1 MAKPTVKVEVAWTDG
16 PYVASPTWSD
26 ITTYVRSVST
36 SRGRTDDW
44 QNFDSGSATLVL
56 DNRDRRFDPT
66 YTAGP
71 NYGNLQPR
79 RQIRVTADAGTG
91 SGYVALFR
99 GFVDGWP
106 VRLSQAGF
114 DSTVTITA
122 YETLG
127 LIAQDQ
133 VPADW
138 SDDYILNTLAPK
150 HYWKLDKTVTPSEIP
165 QTSGALAAYTFTD
178 YGTSPAPAIL
188 QTAAIP
194 LANTEPLAPGI
205 IARGIQ
211 YPAGSQVIQTPDT
224 APTES
229 ANTFSTATW
238 GIISE
243 GLYGALPE
251 VCSLGIYSTA
261 GATPQYVA
269 FTFRYDVPN
278 KRFEVTIW
286 RTVPSSV
293 GRVYYF
299 PSGLDITIPH
309 HYAMTATITDAVT
322 PTATV
327 AVYLDGQPITAGT
340 NAASTATAVVATRN
354 FFASRASSAQQ
365 VIYHEGTIYTATQIQ
380 TLYSLGNNVLTETT
394 AARFS
399 RIIAQ
404 TPLPAAQYSV
414 TASPAGTVG
423 RLTVG
428 GAFVNNELQ
437 LANDSEGGELYTTKA
452 GVLTMTNRTWYQS
465 GTSATSQATFGSG
478 GIPIQTEIEY
488 AWNADNIRNTLDVS
502 WSGDA
507 VVTVSDST
515 SRSTYG
521 VMQDSWT
528 TALST
533 YADAQTLG
541 NLLVGFGKLPR
552 LVISAV
558 ELGQALSA
566 ANWNTVLGLEL
577 LDRITVVV
585 PEPVGSNLSQTQ
597 IIQQIEH
604 EITPGDWTTR
614 ILGSARWSSVFT
626 IGTSYLD
633 GTDILG

>member
-16 PYVASPTWSD
+16 PYVAAPTWSD
-26 ITTYVRSVST
+26 ITAYVRSVST

-91 SGYVALFR
+91 SGYVDLFR
-99 GFVDGWP
+99 GYVDGWP

-127 LIAQDQ
+127 LIAQEQ
-133 VPADW
+133 LPTDW
-138 SDDYILNTLAPK
+138 ADDYILSLSPT
-150 HYWKLDKTVTPSEIP
+150 HYWRLDETIDPAGLPT
-165 QTSGALAAYTFTD
+165 TAAALASYRFAD
-178 YGTSPAPAIL
+178 SGSGNAPL
-188 QTAAIP
+188 IP
-194 LANTEPLAPGI
+194 LLESRPISNIEPLGI
-205 IARGIQ
+205 AITRKAI
-211 YPAGSQVIQTPDT
+211 SF
-224 APTES
+224 
-229 ANTFSTATW
+229 AN
-238 GIISE
+238 
-243 GLYGALPE
+243 GASPW
-251 VCSLGIYSTA
+251 A
-261 GATPQYVA
+261 
-269 FTFRYDVPN
+269 D
-278 KRFEVTIW
+278 
-286 RTVPSSV
+286 
-293 GRVYYF
+293 GRVY
-299 PSGLDITIPH
+299 SGLTGNPTFTFASWHTFQDSTGLNLPNLFEGNFLISGQYTTFSVSYDITNQRFSVALFPYAASSTGRYYYYSTGLNTSVPH
-309 HYAMTATITDAVT
+309 HVAI
-322 PTATV
+322 TV
-327 AVYLDGQPITAGT
+327 ALTGT
-340 NAASTATAVVATRN
+340 NTANVDLLVDGVVISQTSTTTFTKIPVTGLTYATLTLGEGSN
-354 FFASRASSAQQ
+354 QQ
-365 VIYHEGTIYTATQIQ
+365 AILHEGSNWTTSQLRTIYQ
-380 TLYSLGNNVLTETT
+380 LGNNVLTESTKD
-394 AARFS
+394 RFL
-399 RIIAQ
+399 RVVQQ
-404 TPLPAAQYSV
+404 TPISASMHNV
-414 TASPAGTVG
+414 TLTPAGTVG

-437 LANDSEGGELYTTKA
+437 LTNDSEGGELYTTKA
-452 GVLTMTNRTWYQS
+452 GVITMTNRTWYQS

-488 AWNADNIRNTLDVS
+488 AWNADNIRNTLDIS

-507 VVTVSDST
+507 VVTCSDST

-533 YADAQTLG
+533 YTDAQTLG

-558 ELGQALSA
+558 EVGQALSA

-577 LDRITVVV
+577 LDRITVVI

-604 EITPGDWTTR
+604 DITPGDWRTR

>member
-138 SDDYILNTLAPK
+138 SDDYIVSLSPTHYWRLQDTINPADIPQAAPLTTFTLVDAGTVNWPLSPNAAKTPTQNVDTLAAGI
-150 HYWKLDKTVTPSEIP
+150 PS
-165 QTSGALAAYTFTD
+165 
-178 YGTSPAPAIL
+178 
-188 QTAAIP
+188 
-194 LANTEPLAPGI
+194 
-205 IARGIQ
+205 
-211 YPAGSQVIQTPDT
+211 
-224 APTES
+224 
-229 ANTFSTATW
+229 
-238 GIISE
+238 
-243 GLYGALPE
+243 
-251 VCSLGIYSTA
+251 
-261 GATPQYVA
+261 
-269 FTFRYDVPN
+269 
-278 KRFEVTIW
+278 
-286 RTVPSSV
+286 RTVDWA
-293 GRVYYF
+293 GTY
-299 PSGLDITIPH
+299 
-309 HYAMTATITDAVT
+309 
-322 PTATV
+322 
-327 AVYLDGQPITAGT
+327 ITAGT
-340 NAASTATAVVATRN
+340 SATDHTYSTIAASIWFTAQNAQYSKAIFTDTGYDASVAGQIQHYVVYSITNQRLEVNMGPPSAGSPTWRVYYYPVALNLAVPHHLAFAITNLSTTTAAIALYVDGQEITSSSNTTFTAPSGIGIGATGYV
-354 FFASRASSAQQ
+354 FTGGLQQ
-365 VIYHEGTIYTATQIQ
+365 VAVWETASGSATPLTSTVARTTFQ
-380 TLYSLGNNVLTETT
+380 LGSNVLTETT

-404 TPLPAAQYSV
+404 TPLPAALYSC

-452 GVLTMTNRTWYQS
+452 GVLTMTNRTWYQT
-465 GTSATSQATFGSG
+465 GNAATSQATFGSG

-533 YADAQTLG
+533 YTDAQTLG

-558 ELGQALSA
+558 EVGQALTA

-585 PEPVGSNLSQTQ
+585 PEPVGSNLTQTQ

-604 EITPGDWTTR
+604 DITPGNWTTR

>member
-26 ITTYVRSVST
+26 ITTYVRSIST

-91 SGYVALFR
+91 GGYVALFR
-99 GFVDGWP
+99 GYVDGWP
-106 VRLSQAGF
+106 VRLSDAGF

-127 LIAQDQ
+127 LIAQEQ
-133 VPADW
+133 LPADW
-138 SDDYILNTLAPK
+138 ADDYILSLSPTHFWRLDDTINPADIPTTPATRTNLQLKDYGSAPANLVADLESTPTANYNSLAAGIVSR
-150 HYWKLDKTVTPSEIP
+150 TVIWPNQARYVATDPIDY
-165 QTSGALAAYTFTD
+165 TSGAGSFWFVAPEANMTFFQQGNT
-178 YGTSPAPAIL
+178 GTRFLRLGYSATSNLIVGTFWAG
-188 QTAAIP
+188 T
-194 LANTEPLAPGI
+194 GI
-205 IARGIQ
+205 GLTGRYFTFDAR
-211 YPAGSQVIQTPDT
+211 
-224 APTES
+224 
-229 ANTFSTATW
+229 F
-238 GIISE
+238 
-243 GLYGALPE
+243 
-251 VCSLGIYSTA
+251 TA
-261 GATPQYVA
+261 GTTHHIA
-269 FTFRYDVPN
+269 FSWTGTYYADF
-278 KRFEVTIW
+278 TINIL
-286 RTVPSSV
+286 
-293 GRVYYF
+293 
-299 PSGLDITIPH
+299 LDGVV
-309 HYAMTATITDAVT
+309 VT
-322 PTATV
+322 PTFSNV
-327 AVYLDGQPITAGT
+327 GGQVQGANRFEFYGSQQQIAFWSG
-340 NAASTATAVVATRN
+340 STLSTTQLR
-354 FFASRASSAQQ
+354 
-365 VIYHEGTIYTATQIQ
+365 TIYQ
-380 TLYSLGNNVLTETT
+380 LGNNVLTETT

-404 TPLPAAQYSV
+404 TPLPAALYSC

-437 LANDSEGGELYTTKA
+437 LTNDSEGGELYTTKA

-465 GTSATSQATFGSG
+465 GNAATSQATFGSG
-478 GIPIQTEIEY
+478 GIPIQTEIDY

-507 VVTVSDST
+507 VVTCSDST

-533 YADAQTLG
+533 YTDAQTLG

-558 ELGQALSA
+558 EVGQALSA
-566 ANWNTVLGLEL
+566 ANWNTALGLEL

-604 EITPGDWTTR
+604 DITPGDWRTR